1 MCLRRHTP
9 FIYFTL
15 FCPIIQEFS
24 RIFSKFVVLHFWG
37 LFFCKKSYNLTI
49 KTNANGK
56 NQAVALNVEGRTRRL
71 FACGKAFNKR
81 AGDRGIFEERFL
93 DGRFVDFFE
102 KNSKKMR
109 KVLQLYFV
117 CDIIIGNS
125 GMLSSFWGRRLQP
138 LSRISRSSFGSAVCE
153 RL

>member
-9 FIYFTL
+9 VIYFTL

-56 NQAVALNVEGRTRRL
+56 NPMVVLDKNGRTPLLRV
-71 FACGKAFNKR
+71 CGKKFNKR
-81 AGDRGIFEERFL
+81 ADDRGLFEERFW

-109 KVLQLYFV
+109 KVLHLYLV
-117 CDIIIGNS
+117 CDIIIENS

-138 LSRISRSSFGSAVCE
+138 LSRISRSSLGSAVCE